1 MKVHLGSN
9 KSAMMGAVS
18 TAWTLH
24 KVELLEVEVDKLKM
38 FAEEHL
44 NEDDIASV
52 LKSVIR
58 NFEKVKDLHTTL
70 TVLFSEIESAK
81 YTKTTQDRITVELAA
96 LRKAQQTL
104 KKSLDRKFKVV
115 DTYSK
120 AAQLKNNATEI
131 DSDVDVSSIVQ
142 SIMDEV
148 QDTSSPIPTDME
160 MSLVDYEISS
170 DSD

>member
-1 MKVHLGSN
+1 MINPRISAVWSTTKPIAPFSFTPRVQEVHT
-9 KSAMMGAVS
+9 KS
-18 TAWTLH
+18 
-24 KVELLEVEVDKLKM
+24 EV
-38 FAEEHL
+38 
-44 NEDDIASV
+44 V

-115 DTYSK
+115 AHMGRGMRARVYSLQHMHVHTC
-120 AAQLKNNATEI
+120 ALTN
-131 DSDVDVSSIVQ
+131 
-142 SIMDEV
+142 
-148 QDTSSPIPTDME
+148 TSTCIHVHSQNT
-160 MSLVDYEISS
+160 STNTRTNHKH
-170 DSD
+170 